1 MTVPAPGTTT
11 IANGI
16 AVHASAFSKRGVAKV
31 ELYLNGSRWAVNA
44 GIPFGPTGQPMSDY
58 AFPLPATVPD
68 GVIDVVVK
76 AYDDLGIVTATDPVT
91 VTKGAPCTT
100 ADTCLPDQTCDAG
113 RCEWAAPTAALG
125 ASCTYDQFCTT
136 WQCTET
142 TEGKR
147 CSQPC
152 SVDEPTSCPTGF
164 DCLGDA
170 KSGICWPQDTGGCC
184 SVASPSS
191 QGPWIHAGTAALLA
205 GLLMRRRKR

>member
-1 MTVPAPGTTT
+1 LRNSST
-11 IANGI
+11 
-16 AVHASAFSKRGVAKV
+16 F
-31 ELYLNGSRWAVNA
+31 
-44 GIPFGPTGQPMSDY
+44 
-58 AFPLPATVPD
+58 ATPRCE
-68 GVIDVVVK
+68 
-76 AYDDLGIVTATDPVT
+76 P
-91 VTKGAPCTT
+91 
-100 ADTCLPDQTCDAG
+100 ADTCLSDQVCDGG
-113 RCEWAAPTAALG
+113 RCMWPAPTAQLG
-125 ASCTYDQFCTT
+125 ASCEYDQFCTT

-152 SVDEPTSCPTGF
+152 SVDEPTSCPSGF

-191 QGPWIHAGTAALLA
+191 EGPWIHAGTAALLA